1 MANRL
6 DTYALLTL
14 DEGKDALQ
22 LGEDLDQIDTLILF
36 INGVSNT
43 IERYVGKQFLSRAR
57 TETFDG
63 DGTNRYMPREG
74 RGMTAVATV
83 VYNEDGDEVP
93 EASIKYNARTGE
105 IYLDDGYA
113 FAKGFQN
120 CSVTFTAGASSVP
133 TDIKL
138 AARIILA
145 DFWNSDEKQSQTV
158 SAITT
163 EDQTITF
170 AVVDI
175 PPKARVIL
183 RSHMRIRIA

>member
-6 DTYALLTL
+6 STYALLGV
-14 DEGKDALQ
+14 DEAKSALE
-22 LGEDLDQIDTLILF
+22 LTDDFDQMDPLILF
-36 INGVSNT
+36 INGISELV
-43 IERYVGKQFLSRAR
+43 ERFCGQQFLTRAR
-57 TETFDG
+57 TEVFDG

-74 RGMTAVATV
+74 RNMTAVATV

-113 FAKGFQN
+113 FEKGFQN
-120 CSVTFTAGASSVP
+120 CSATFTAGVSSVP
-133 TDIKL
+133 DDIKL
-138 AARIILA
+138 AARIILS
-145 DFWNSDEKQSQTV
+145 DFWGDDEKLSQTV

-175 PPKARVIL
+175 PPKAKVIL
-183 RSHMRIRIA
+183 RAHMRIRIA